1 MNLAP
6 GLRDRLA
13 WAIRTVLSGSGTRKF
28 APTPGAA
35 TLLPS
40 GGAAWL
46 VHAEASMIVG
56 GIRALLLQS
65 LHPVAMQGVGE
76 HSDFRSDPLGR
87 LRRTVF
93 FLGTTTY
100 CPLAEAEAALEAVR
114 RVHLGVSGITP
125 DGRRYRADD
134 ADLLAWVHATEVDS
148 FLEAYLR
155 YGRRPRRGTAPA
167 ASHGGDAATGS
178 DGDRRGGGG
187 QDTEGGGMP
196 AADRTDSRPP
206 GAPPMNAT
214 EGAAVS
220 PADLPDR
227 YVAEMA
233 TVAERL
239 GIDEPPRSQA
249 ELLAVIDGFR
259 PAVAATDLSRE
270 ATHFLRAFP
279 LSPVARLAYR
289 VLFWAAFDSL
299 PPWAQALHDLRCGP
313 LRRLGVRPT
322 ARTMLRLMGWAL
334 RDAPD
339 PEPDESS
346 GDTAATATP
355 RTSGAS

>member
-1 MNLAP
+1 MRLGQA
-6 GLRDRLA
+6 LRNRLA
-13 WAIRTVLSGSGTRKF
+13 WSIRTVLSGSPTRKF
-28 APTPGAA
+28 APTPGAP
-35 TLLPS
+35 TLLPA

-46 VHAEASMIVG
+46 VHAEASMMVG

-100 CPLAEAEAALEAVR
+100 CSLEQAEAAIDAVR
-114 RVHLGVSGITP
+114 RVHLGVSGVTP
-125 DGRRYRADD
+125 EGRRYRADD

-148 FLEAYLR
+148 FLESFLL
-155 YGRRPRRGTAPA
+155 YGRRRRRGGTVLTPNLPA
-167 ASHGGDAATGS
+167 RHGDAAGPS
-178 DGDRRGGGG
+178 DAVGRGGGSRH
-187 QDTEGGGMP
+187 
-196 AADRTDSRPP
+196 AA
-206 GAPPMNAT
+206 GAPGT
-214 EGAAVS
+214 GRAAMS
-220 PADLPDR
+220 LAELPDR

-239 GIDEPPRSQA
+239 GVDEPPLSRA
-249 ELLAVIDGFR
+249 ELAAVIDGFR
-259 PAVAATDLSRE
+259 PAVAATELSRQ
-270 ATHFLRAFP
+270 AAYFLRAFP
-279 LSPVARLAYR
+279 LPPVSRLAYA

-299 PPWAQALHDLRCGP
+299 PPWAQSLHDLRCGT
-313 LRRLGVRPT
+313 LRRLVVRPT
-322 ARTMLRLMGWAL
+322 ARAMLRLMGWAL

-339 PEPDESS
+339 PDPESDESS
-346 GDTAATATP
+346 EDTAATATP